1 MNRSIT
7 KWIPCLICCCLIFF
21 AATADFVS
29 TSVITGGYNANHP
42 PVKIEHKCVSQS
54 AKSVGLLKHD
64 VSKWTLAI
72 SLPAQQAFG
81 YSLPTRISKDGPMP
95 PLHASVAKHEFSPLR
110 C

>member
-1 MNRSIT
+1 MHRSIT
-7 KWIPCLICCCLIFF
+7 KWLPCIICCCLIFF

-54 AKSVGLLKHD
+54 AKAVGLLKND
-64 VSKWTLAI
+64 VSNSTVALTAPNQKAFGH
-72 SLPAQQAFG
+72 SLPIQI
-81 YSLPTRISKDGPMP
+81 LDGGLKAG
-95 PLHASVAKHEFSPLR
+95 LHTPATKHEFSPLL